1 MMYKNMLRT
10 PNQLRHVDLSFINIT
25 MYIKSTQHLKEII
38 SITLIENNLPKTI
51 PNIKKIIKDMI

>member
-38 SITLIENNLPKTI
+38 SITFNRKQFTQNYSK
-51 PNIKKIIKDMI
+51 N